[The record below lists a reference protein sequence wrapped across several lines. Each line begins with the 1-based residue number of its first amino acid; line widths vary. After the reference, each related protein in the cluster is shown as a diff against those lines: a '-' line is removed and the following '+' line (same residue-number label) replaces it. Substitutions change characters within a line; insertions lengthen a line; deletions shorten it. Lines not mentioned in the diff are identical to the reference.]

1 MPNASLLVKR
11 YSNRRLY
18 DTTDSRYITLH
29 DLAERIRAGADVRV
43 VDAKTNDDLT
53 QATLTQII
61 IESRGAAKLLPVPLL
76 IQLIRLGDAALAEFF
91 GRYMTLAL
99 ELYLQA
105 KRGAQS
111 ISSYNPFASVPF
123 DAASAF
129 ARMFMGAF
137 PFGEGGRPV
146 PAPAM
151 PEPVV
156 SEPAPPSGRS
166 SDPELAALRREL
178 DDLKQSLSKK
188 RRTK

>member
-1 MPNASLLVKR
+1 MLVKR

-18 DTTDSRYITLH
+18 DTADSRYITLQ
-29 DLAERIRAGADVRV
+29 DLAEKIRAGADVKV

-76 IQLIRLGDAALAEFF
+76 VQLIRLGDAALAEFF

-111 ISSYNPFASVPF
+111 ISAYNPFASVPF

-129 ARMFMGAF
+129 ARMFMGSF
-137 PFGEGGRPV
+137 PFGDGAHGMQVTPPV
-146 PAPAM
+146 ATVSSPEPPPSVRAPA
-151 PEPVV
+151 
-156 SEPAPPSGRS
+156 A

-178 DDLKQSLSKK
+178 DELKVSLAKKK
-188 RRTK
+188 RTK